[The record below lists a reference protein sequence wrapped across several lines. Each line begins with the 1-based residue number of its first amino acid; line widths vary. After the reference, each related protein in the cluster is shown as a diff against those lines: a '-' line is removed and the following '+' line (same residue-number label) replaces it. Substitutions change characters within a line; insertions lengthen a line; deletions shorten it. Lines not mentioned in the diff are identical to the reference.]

1 MSLLAPLHAGVLLA
15 ALLAADG
22 PEIRF
27 EVRDLSGSGASG
39 LPVTLSALFPP
50 GLFHDDDVSAVVAE
64 GPDGA
69 PAVVATQVD
78 PLSHHANGSLQHAL
92 VTLRIDVKPH
102 ATQQLYLVPSP
113 QTAAAGPFAAAGTAA
128 AVLVELVDRGG
139 KHWTASLAP
148 PPADQR
154 AGEGERDGPL
164 FGPLAQEIER
174 RAPLRGPEAELG
186 NVEVRARW
194 RRLAGVA
201 GARVEVAVENCPA
214 PHAADAG
221 PAPDDVEFAELAIF
235 AGDLPLADLKGGVL
249 FDGSRLVVRGFAG
262 AALPRLMIRE
272 DPAALARAGFLP
284 PYDFSR
290 PLSDAQA
297 NEQVR
302 RLVAS
307 DMNGDVSAAE
317 FPLGIPLDSGPIVR
331 YMPSTG
337 DRGDIGPLPI
347 WAVLALNSRSVLAE
361 DALLAADYCGAAA
374 FPIHRRAA
382 DGTMGIDFATAAPL
396 EKREHRVKCPLAPDR
411 AHAPLLGY
419 TSFLLT
425 GDVFAQEEL
434 AAQAAF
440 CFYDWPHDGRYRYPG
455 SRDFAWSLRTTM
467 LAAKVLPD
475 ANPLKRRLLE
485 RLRENLKE
493 MRGAVLACGQPLHA
507 WGDGG
512 FESSGRKTWPCAT
525 QKSPW
530 QGAWVVAAL
539 DWTARL
545 FSEGGEASAAAPSS
559 AAVPARDTI
568 SEDARA
574 LYLWLAQ
581 YYTRAYTSVGE
592 SWTAPDGTKVT
603 WVNGHH
609 ALAYSF
615 PAATY
620 QPMLVGSEWKEKPGS
635 EKSIASFA
643 EALWW
648 LRVNLDHA
656 FDPTKPPQLPRGADG
671 VATLEPSAW
680 RPAAGY
686 APPPVPAPGWIEY
699 SMHWLATVL
708 EAEGTPGG
716 HAVYVAVRPAI
727 ESQVPLPGLRMTPA
741 LWKK

>member
-1 MSLLAPLHAGVLLA
+1 MGLLVPLQAGVLLA
-15 ALLAADG
+15 ALVAADG
-22 PEIRF
+22 PEVRF
-27 EVRDLSGSGASG
+27 EVRELSGSGASG

-69 PAVVATQVD
+69 PAVVPTQVD
-78 PLSHHANGSLQHAL
+78 RLSHHADGSLQHAL
-92 VTLRIDVKPH
+92 VTLRVDVKPH
-102 ATQQLYLVPSP
+102 ATQSLYLVPSP
-113 QTAAAGPFAAAGTAA
+113 QTEAAEPFADAAPAVP
-128 AVLVELVDRGG
+128 VLVELVDARGD
-139 KHWTASLAP
+139 HWTASLAP
-148 PPADQR
+148 PPVNQR
-154 AGEGERDGPL
+154 AGEDERDGPL

-174 RAPLRGPEAELG
+174 RVRLKSPAGELQ
-186 NVEVRARW
+186 NVEVRVRW
-194 RRLAGVA
+194 RRLSGIAA
-201 GARVEVAVENCPA
+201 TRVEVAVENCPA
-214 PHAADAG
+214 PLAGGAG
-221 PAPDDVEFAELAIF
+221 PAPDDLEFGELAIF
-235 AGDLPLADLKGGVL
+235 AGDVPLADVKKGVL

-262 AALPRLMIRE
+262 AAPPRLMIRE
-272 DPAALARAGFLP
+272 DAAALARAGFLP
-284 PYDFSR
+284 PFDFTK
-290 PLSDAQA
+290 PLSEAQA

-302 RLVAS
+302 RLLKT
-307 DMNGDVSAAE
+307 DMNGDVDAAS
-317 FPLGIPLDSGPIVR
+317 FPLGIPLDAGPIVR

-337 DRGDIGPLPI
+337 DRGDIGPLPN
-347 WAVLALNSRSVLAE
+347 WAVLALNSRSVIAE
-361 DALLAADYCGAAA
+361 DALLAADFCGAGA
-374 FPIHRRAA
+374 FPIHRRSAE
-382 DGTMGIDFATAAPL
+382 GTMGIEFAAAAPL
-396 EKREHRVKCPLAPDR
+396 EKREHRIKCPLAPDR

-419 TSFLLT
+419 VSFLLT

-434 AAQAAF
+434 AAQAAY

-475 ANPLKRRLLE
+475 ANPLKRYLLE

-493 MRGAVLACGQPLHA
+493 MRGAVLSCGQPLHT

-525 QKSPW
+525 QRSPW

-545 FSEGGEASAAAPSS
+545 HSGSAAGSQPSATAP
-559 AAVPARDTI
+559 AAADSI
-568 SEDARA
+568 ADDARA
-574 LYLWLAQ
+574 LYDWLAQ
-581 YYTRAYTSVGE
+581 YYTRAYGCVGE
-592 SWTAPDGTKVT
+592 TWTAPDGTKVT

-620 QPMLVGSEWKEKPGS
+620 QPERVGGEWKEKPGS
-635 EKSIASFA
+635 TKSIATFA

-648 LRVNLDHA
+648 LRVNLDRA
-656 FDPTKPPQLPRGADG
+656 FDPGNPPDLPRGADG

-680 RPAAGY
+680 RPLTGY

-716 HAVYVAVRPAI
+716 HAVYTAVRPCI
-727 ESQVPLPGLRMTPA
+727 ESQVPLAGLRMNPA
-741 LWKK
+741 LWKR